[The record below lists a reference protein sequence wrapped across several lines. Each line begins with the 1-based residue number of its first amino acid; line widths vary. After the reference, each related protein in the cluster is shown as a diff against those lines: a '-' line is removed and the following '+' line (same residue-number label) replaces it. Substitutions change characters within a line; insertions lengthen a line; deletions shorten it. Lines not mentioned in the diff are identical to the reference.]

1 MSKEISP
8 GGYHWISDT
17 INSHDPETDYELMW
31 RLMSCYRSN
40 DFMNNMIYALTFP
53 NFIITTHGC
62 ETVWRS
68 DGGKVVKRGAQRV
81 EDTENY
87 NMTWWHYGPSD
98 KRCRDAVEHI
108 NNLHAS
114 LARRYPGNFS
124 YNEDFLYVTTFSAV
138 LMHRLRLRLGLSGF
152 TEKEKIAAHHFW
164 RDMTPLF
171 IKEDGKSVH
180 GYPEDFEGCIQFCE
194 DYENETRE
202 FDIRMQYIGLEIM
215 NKFAFRY
222 FPHGLRWLGVSIVK
236 ALTLPTTL
244 KAMRIEPI
252 NPIFQWLIVFLV
264 GTAMSFAETF
274 LPDPRES
281 FWKKIETLDVEKAK
295 ARKDDIRGSDQA
307 YCQYIRSE
315 WSGPG
320 CPFAMKAE

>member
-8 GGYHWISDT
+8 GGYHWIST
-17 INSHDPETDYELMW
+17 AIESLDPETDYEIMW
-31 RLMSCYRSN
+31 RLMACYRSS

-68 DGGKVVKRGAQRV
+68 DGGKVIKRGAQRV

-98 KRCRDAVEHI
+98 KRCRDAVDHI

-124 YNEDFLYVTTFSAV
+124 FNEDFVYVTTFSAV

-171 IKEDGKSVH
+171 ITGDGNPVH
-180 GYPEDFEGCIQFCE
+180 GYPEDFEGCLQFCE

-202 FDIRMQYIGLEIM
+202 FDPRMQHIGLAIM
-215 NKFAFRY
+215 NQFAFRY
-222 FPHGLRWLGVSIVK
+222 FPPALRWFGVSIVK
-236 ALTLPTTL
+236 ALSLPTTL
-244 KAMRIEPI
+244 KAMRIEPV
-252 NPIFQWLIVFLV
+252 NPVFQWFIVFMV
-264 GTAMSFAETF
+264 GTLMSFAETF

-281 FWKKIETLDVEKAK
+281 FWKKIETLDAEQSRL
-295 ARKDDIRGSDQA
+295 RKEDIKESDQA
-307 YCQYIRSE
+307 YRSYIE
-315 WSGPG
+315 AKWSAPG
-320 CPFAMKAE
+320 CPFYRKAE